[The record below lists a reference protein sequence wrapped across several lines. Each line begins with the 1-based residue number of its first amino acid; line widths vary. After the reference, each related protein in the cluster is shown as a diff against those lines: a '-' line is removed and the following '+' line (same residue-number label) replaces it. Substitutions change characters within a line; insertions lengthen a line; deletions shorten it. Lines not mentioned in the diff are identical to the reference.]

1 MLIPHITLPY
11 ILSLWFLLFYH
22 LYKATNLNILG
33 SSDQLGHNSLSNQL
47 VFGGVWRI
55 KLRV

>member
-11 ILSLWFLLFYH
+11 ILSLWSLWFLLSYH

-47 VFGGVWRI
+47 VFGGV
-55 KLRV
+55 